1 MNEDLDNTLRKA
13 LRPVDPGE
21 EFTARVLARAAEEGA
36 RGDAVTPPSPRRVPR
51 FIWAPAA
58 LAASVALVVVV
69 AHVWRERQEEAG
81 LAARDQVMEAL
92 RMTSEKLDL
101 AYEIVN
107 RPAPPAEDGSG
118 A

>member
-1 MNEDLDNTLRKA
+1 
-13 LRPVDPGE
+13 
-21 EFTARVLARAAEEGA
+21 
-36 RGDAVTPPSPRRVPR
+36 
-51 FIWAPAA
+51 
-58 LAASVALVVVV
+58 
-69 AHVWRERQEEAG
+69 
-81 LAARDQVMEAL
+81 MEAL

>member
-1 MNEDLDNTLRKA
+1 VNDDLDNKLRKA

-36 RGDAVTPPSPRRVPR
+36 GGERTAPPRKVPR
-51 FIWAPAA
+51 FVWVPAA

-69 AHVWRERQEEAG
+69 AHVWREQQEATG
-81 LAARDQVMEAL
+81 LAARDQVMDAL

-107 RPAPPAEDGSG
+107 HPAPSPEEDGSG